1 VLDLINFIVSL
12 KTKIMKK
19 SVWTIVLAIF
29 VLISIGIWFFLQKST
44 VSSPELFQSPILIVI
59 IGFGVFIGV
68 SRFKSVRKGEPA
80 EDELSK
86 KLLTKA
92 SSFSFYATL
101 YWLLIL
107 MYLSDRIKLET
118 HSILG
123 IGILGMAVLFVLSWI
138 FFKIKGL
145 KDDE

>member
-44 VSSPELFQSPILIVI
+44 VSSPELFQIPILIVI

>member
-1 VLDLINFIVSL
+1 
-12 KTKIMKK
+12 MKK